1 MDNLWIFGDSF
12 SCPYSNSECQ
22 HWGIPY
28 TNYKGYTPKIFS
40 HLVSENLNLNHV
52 NHAKGGTDNY
62 TIFETI
68 CDNVDNIT
76 SNDLIIVGWSNPSR
90 FRIIVESNSWETIIP
105 NFFNK
110 EFDINEI
117 DCLAAQCVYRNE
129 SPQPLFEIYKWMK
142 LLKKMFGK
150 RIVFWSP
157 FLTEKA
163 DIICPN
169 DFIKVSSIKADTNGL
184 IDDCHY
190 DELTHKNLAKL
201 LLDFYNKIHNI
212 KKIL

>member
-1 MDNLWIFGDSF
+1 
-12 SCPYSNSECQ
+12 
-22 HWGIPY
+22 
-28 TNYKGYTPKIFS
+28 
-40 HLVSENLNLNHV
+40 
-52 NHAKGGTDNY
+52 
-62 TIFETI
+62 
-68 CDNVDNIT
+68 
-76 SNDLIIVGWSNPSR
+76 
-90 FRIIVESNSWETIIP
+90 
-105 NFFNK
+105 
-110 EFDINEI
+110 
-117 DCLAAQCVYRNE
+117 
-129 SPQPLFEIYKWMK
+129 MK